1 MKDVKTYIIGDI
13 SAEQFVPEH
22 TFCYVIKGIMR
33 LYDGNKTYTFRSGQA
48 VLIRKNNLLR
58 YVKEKVDGE
67 IAKVFITLDES
78 FLKKFQAAH
87 QIEAGKFKYKEAVL
101 SLPPNELTAN
111 FILSLVPY
119 YKSGK
124 LEPLFADVKR
134 EELLLILLKQVPE
147 LVGVLFDY
155 GIPQKINLEAFM
167 NRNYKFNVSMERFA
181 YLSGRSLS
189 AFKRDFKSIFDD
201 APNHW
206 LVRRRLAEAY
216 FLIEKKHQRPSDI
229 FIELGFETLS
239 HFSFAFKKH
248 FNLSPSDLLRQKQ
261 E

>member
-1 MKDVKTYIIGDI
+1 MKTYIIGEI

-22 TFCYVIKGIMR
+22 TFCYVIKGTMR

-48 VLIRKNNLLR
+48 SLIRKNNLLR
-58 YVKEKVDGE
+58 YAKEKVDGE
-67 IAKVFITLDES
+67 IAKVFITLNES
-78 FLKKFQAAH
+78 FLKKFQVAH
-87 QIEAGKFKYKEAVL
+87 QAEPGKFRSAEAVL

-111 FILSLVPY
+111 FIHSLVPY

-147 LVGVLFDY
+147 MAGVLFDY

-229 FIELGFETLS
+229 FVELGFEALS

>member
-1 MKDVKTYIIGDI
+1 MGDVKTYVIGEI
-13 SAEQFVPEH
+13 SAEQFVAEH
-22 TFCYVIKGIMR
+22 TFCFVIKGIMR

-48 VLIRKNNLLR
+48 GLIRKNKLLR

-87 QIEAGKFKYKEAVL
+87 QAESGKLKSAEAVL
-101 SLPPNELTAN
+101 SLPPNGLTAH
-111 FILSLVPY
+111 FIHSLIPY
-119 YKSGK
+119 YRSGK
-124 LEPLFADVKR
+124 LEPVFADVKR
-134 EELLLILLKQVPE
+134 EELLLILLKQMPE
-147 LVGVLFDY
+147 LAGVFFDY

-167 NRNYKFNVSMERFA
+167 NRNYKFNVNLERFA

-189 AFKRDFKSIFDD
+189 AFKRDFKTIFDD

-229 FIELGFETLS
+229 FVELGFETLS
-239 HFSFAFKKH
+239 HFSFAFKRQ